1 MVNVSAHGNKRIR
14 SRCGIPKKSVN
25 KLAEEAFTCGI
36 THGETTGSL
45 NKYITA
51 LYFYNQSANNIRI
64 YRDKVFIFAALRLI
78 TVLNLPA
85 RYQKSVLNCIK
96 KRGVCV
102 DSTAMER
109 S

>member
-14 SRCGIPKKSVN
+14 SRCGVPKKTVA
-25 KLAEEAFTCGI
+25 KLAAEAFTRGI

-64 YRDKVFIFAALRLI
+64 YRNKIFIFAGSRLV
-78 TVLNLPA
+78 TVLNIPP

-96 KRGVCV
+96 KRGLA
-102 DSTAMER
+102 SNE
-109 S
+109 